1 MAPFS
6 REHRSL
12 AEILRRFAAGLVEN
26 AEPAWQQEQSGLT
39 DEELVIAQDEL
50 QKIAAKIQAT
60 VTSTD

>member
-1 MAPFS
+1 MSTARKIFAKNWA
-6 REHRSL
+6 RS
-12 AEILRRFAAGLVEN
+12 FAAGLVEN

-39 DEELVIAQDEL
+39 DEELAIAQNEL